1 MYKKQTN
8 QEGYGKL
15 SLDKVEKV
23 IGGKGPL
30 RAVPHGCGGEFGYR
44 EYKGSL
50 SGCLTARTCRVR
62 FYLFRPTQNRMSTR

>member
-1 MYKKQTN
+1 MDM
-8 QEGYGKL
+8 EKL

-23 IGGKGPL
+23 IGG
-30 RAVPHGCGGEFGYR
+30 
-44 EYKGSL
+44 KGSL